1 MQARNIEIGDVIFT
15 ADFPAFG
22 VKDFYYAA
30 DDIIMIAFE
39 NNTGFSCHPD
49 RELLVARNGQVL

>member
-15 ADFPAFG
+15 ADFPA
-22 VKDFYYAA
+22 VPVSNFYYSA

-49 RELLVARNGQVL
+49 RELLVSRGETVL